1 MLQYLVSAP
10 QYSFAIQQKQISL
23 QFGDDYTCS
32 TEHLGTLQDAN
43 AYYTNACLQICF
55 RKPQGIIRIPW
66 SNQSY
71 SEAGKAQ
78 ILSSDSPRTQF

>member
-1 MLQYLVSAP
+1 MLLCLASAP
-10 QYSFAIQQKQISL
+10 QNSFAIQQKQTGL
-23 QFGDDYTCS
+23 QFGDDETCS

-43 AYYTNACLQICF
+43 ARYANACLQVCF
-55 RKPQGIIRIPW
+55 RKSQGIIRIPW

-78 ILSSDSPRTQF
+78 ILSSDSPRAPF